1 MGSCDSL
8 QCKIFVMGMPRNLG
22 EREYKNYRLLKK
34 IITASQVK
42 KTISHASHEIL
53 ETQDFLKV

>member
-1 MGSCDSL
+1 
-8 QCKIFVMGMPRNLG
+8 MGMPRNLG

-53 ETQDFLKV
+53 ETQVFLKV